1 MLKVAALV
9 SWEGTILQ
17 ALIDGCKV
25 GKSQAEIALVIS
37 NANSDRPLQ
46 RAAQAGISAV
56 VIRHQDYP
64 DRETFEREL
73 HNCLQEHGI
82 DFVCLAQFNRLLTPW
97 FVQQW
102 WDRLINCH
110 PSLLPAFKGWY
121 TCSRALKA
129 GVKFAGCTVYFVRPP
144 MDEGPIIIQGVVPVL
159 PEDTP
164 ATLWR
169 RIVKVEKCCFVQALQ
184 WIAAGYVR
192 IVNEH
197 VLVDGV
203 DAPSQVL
210 LNPCVEEED
219 NQPSV

>member
-9 SWEGTILQ
+9 SGNGAILQ
-17 ALIDGCKV
+17 ALIDGCKESE
-25 GKSQAEIALVIS
+25 SQAEIALVIS

-56 VIRHQDYP
+56 VTKHQDYP
-64 DRETFEREL
+64 DRETFEQEL
-73 HNCLQEHGI
+73 HRCLEKHGI
-82 DFVCLAQFNRLLTPW
+82 DFVCLAEFNRLLTPW
-97 FVQQW
+97 FVEQW
-102 WDRLINCH
+102 RDRLINCH
-110 PSLLPAFKGWY
+110 PSLLPAFKGRY

-144 MDEGPIIIQGVVPVL
+144 MDEGPIIIQGVVPVM

-169 RIVKVEKCCFVQALQ
+169 RIVAVEKPCFVQALQ
-184 WIAAGYVR
+184 WIAAGRVKV
-192 IVNEH
+192 VNER
-197 VLVDGV
+197 VFVEGV

-210 LNPCVEEED
+210 LNPCAELD
-219 NQPSV
+219 